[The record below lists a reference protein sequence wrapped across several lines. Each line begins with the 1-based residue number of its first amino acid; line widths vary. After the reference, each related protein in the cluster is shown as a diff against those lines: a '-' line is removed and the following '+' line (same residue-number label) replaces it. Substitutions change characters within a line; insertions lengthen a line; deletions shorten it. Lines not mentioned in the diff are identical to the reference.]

1 MLKPVRSIFC
11 LGTRGPV
18 WNAGFSKENR
28 SNHITEERKLE
39 VAFGMEKMSIH
50 RNPVAGY
57 SFHRMKK
64 FTLIPC
70 FFFLSRMP
78 EENYVKKRPNN
89 QKNSLENMVNCF
101 RNCPMVLRHAR
112 RPSRLRRSAE
122 LRSTCC
128 SSLQAGAAVAY
139 TPPLGF
145 VHSFSDFV

>member
-57 SFHRMKK
+57 SFHGMKK

-89 QKNSLENMVNCF
+89 QKKFAGEHGELLSQLPHGSPS
-101 RNCPMVLRHAR
+101 CP
-112 RPSRLRRSAE
+112 
-122 LRSTCC
+122 
-128 SSLQAGAAVAY
+128 
-139 TPPLGF
+139 PPLPAA
-145 VHSFSDFV
+145 SIC